1 MDLMKLLFSLI
12 CFSLLSLPAHALNNE
27 VPRMKKV
34 FWIWM
39 ENTSY
44 ASMMGQKYIRNL
56 WLNYPSVRFTHMQ
69 QVSPVTQANSMAMI
83 SGNDYGIRDN
93 EMVRV
98 FTPTIVNLLESR
110 GITWKVYA
118 EQYPGSCYLNEG
130 IGDYKRYRVPFLS
143 VSEIQS
149 DRHLCSKIVNFK
161 FLDQDLM
168 YNTLPELSIVIPSLR
183 GSGATSGISTAQNT
197 IQHVID
203 PILSNSDML
212 SDTTIMIT
220 TTTNTDIKNPELFT
234 MILGRGVKD
243 YAMSVDTIVNHYH
256 LLRTLELGFDL
267 GHLNQNDAKSMPL
280 TGFWK

>member
-1 MDLMKLLFSLI
+1 MN
-12 CFSLLSLPAHALNNE
+12 AE
-27 VPRMKKV
+27 VPRFKKV
-34 FWIWM
+34 VWVWM

-56 WLNYPSVRFTHMQ
+56 WLNYPSVRFTHVQ
-69 QVSPVTQANSMAMI
+69 QISQVTQANAMAMI

-98 FTPTIVNLLESR
+98 FTPTIVNLLESK
-110 GITWKVYA
+110 GVTWKVYA

-168 YNTLPELSIVIPSLR
+168 YNTLPDFSIVIPSLR

-212 SDTTIMIT
+212 ADTTIIIS
-220 TTTNTDIKNPELFT
+220 TTTNTDAKNPELFT

-243 YAMSVDTIVNHYH
+243 YAMSIDSVFNHYH

-267 GHLNQNDAKSMPL
+267 GHMNQNDSKAAPMI
-280 TGFWK
+280 GFWK

>member
-1 MDLMKLLFSLI
+1 MNS
-12 CFSLLSLPAHALNNE
+12 E
-27 VPRMKKV
+27 VPRFKKV
-34 FWIWM
+34 VWVWM

-69 QVSPVTQANSMAMI
+69 QVSPVTQANAMAMI

-98 FTPTIVNLLESR
+98 FTPTIVNLLESKAV
-110 GITWKVYA
+110 TWKVYA

-168 YNTLPELSIVIPSLR
+168 YNTLPEFSIVIPSLR
-183 GSGATSGISTAQNT
+183 GSGANSSISAAQNT

-203 PILSNSDML
+203 PILTNADML
-212 SDTTIMIT
+212 ADTTIIIT
-220 TTTNTDIKNPELFT
+220 TTTNTDPKNPELFT
-234 MILGRGVKD
+234 MILGRGVKE
-243 YAMSVDTIVNHYH
+243 YALSVDSVFNHYH

-267 GHLNQNDAKSMPL
+267 GHMNQNDSKVAPM